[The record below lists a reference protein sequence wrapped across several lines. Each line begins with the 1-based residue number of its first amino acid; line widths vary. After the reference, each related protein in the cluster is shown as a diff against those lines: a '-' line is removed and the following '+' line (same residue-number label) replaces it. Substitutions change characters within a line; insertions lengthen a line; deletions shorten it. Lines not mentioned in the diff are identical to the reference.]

1 MNGELITRE
10 HTFGGPLEQPYFAIR
25 AGVSKREALLHATC
39 AVNSVHQRLTKA
51 IGDGEVDIGEAWLMR
66 EALEATQ
73 ALLEACE

>member
-1 MNGELITRE
+1 VSIE
-10 HTFGGPLEQPYFAIR
+10 HTFGGPADRPYFAVR

-66 EALEATQ
+66 EALEAAE
-73 ALLEACE
+73 ALLQACE